1 MLYFDHAA
9 SSFPKPAQVGEA
21 MKQAVD
27 EFAANPGRGGH
38 ALSQKAGSIVKQAR
52 SEIAQ
57 FFEAPHANHVW
68 FYQNATMALNQ
79 AILGFPFSSGDH
91 IITTAYEHNSVLR
104 PLHRLQQEMNVQ
116 VTYLTPDDSELFQVE
131 DVLEQITDQT
141 KMIVISHASNV
152 TGAIFPV
159 KELGEQLK
167 DRSITVVVD
176 ASQTAGKVDI
186 QMKRD
191 HIDLLAVAGHK
202 GLLGPQGTGAL
213 ISYSDYDLKPL
224 ILGGTGAYSELETQP
239 PNWPERYES
248 GTLNTPGIAGLL
260 AGVQAI
266 KERGIQTIQSHEEAL
281 MQVFLEG
288 MSTIEAVTCFGPT
301 DLQKRVAVVSF
312 HVKYLASHELAM
324 ILDNHYQIAV
334 RAGLHCSPKTH
345 HHLQTADE
353 GLVRV
358 SFGPYNTVEEV
369 QQLIDAISDIV
380 EAFIE

>member
-9 SSFPKPAQVGEA
+9 SSFPKPTQVGEA
-21 MKQAVD
+21 MKEAVD
-27 EFAANPGRGGH
+27 AFAANPGRGGH
-38 ALSQKAGSIVKQAR
+38 ALSQKAASIVKQAR
-52 SEIAQ
+52 SELAQ

-91 IITTAYEHNSVLR
+91 VITTTYEHNSVLR
-104 PLHRLQQEMNVQ
+104 PLHRLEQELNVH
-116 VTYLTPDDSELFQVE
+116 VTYLTPDDSELFNVE
-131 DVLEQITDQT
+131 DVLKQVTDQT
-141 KMIVISHASNV
+141 KMIVITHASNV
-152 TGAIFPV
+152 TGAIFPI
-159 KELGEQLK
+159 KELGEQLM
-167 DRSITVVVD
+167 DHSITVVVD

-213 ISYSDYDLKPL
+213 ISYNDYDLNPL

-239 PNWPERYES
+239 PNWPERFEA

-266 KERGIQTIQSHEEAL
+266 KAQGVEAIQSHEEAL
-281 MQVFLEG
+281 MKMFLEG

-301 DLQKRVAVVSF
+301 DVQKRVAVISF
-312 HVKYLASHELAM
+312 HMKHLASHELAM

-345 HHLQTADE
+345 QHLQTVEE

-358 SFGPYNTVEEV
+358 SFGPYNTEEEV
-369 QQLIDAISDIV
+369 QQLIEAIKDIV
-380 EAFIE
+380 EAFTE

>member
-1 MLYFDHAA
+1 M
-9 SSFPKPAQVGEA
+9 
-21 MKQAVD
+21 
-27 EFAANPGRGGH
+27 
-38 ALSQKAGSIVKQAR
+38 SQKAGSIVKQAR

-79 AILGFPFSSGDH
+79 AILGFSFSSGDH

-131 DVLEQITDQT
+131 DVLEHITDQT

-266 KERGIQTIQSHEEAL
+266 NEQGIQTIQSHEEVL
-281 MQVFLEG
+281 MQIFLEG

-312 HVKYLASHELAM
+312 HVKHLASHELAM

-345 HHLQTADE
+345 QHLQTADE

-369 QQLIDAISDIV
+369 QTLIHAMNDIV

>member
-9 SSFPKPAQVGEA
+9 SSFPKPNGVGEA
-21 MKQAVD
+21 MKEAVD

-38 ALSQKAGSIVKQAR
+38 ALSQKAASIVKQAR
-52 SEIAQ
+52 SEIAH

-91 IITTAYEHNSVLR
+91 IITTSYEHNSVLR
-104 PLHRLQQEMNVQ
+104 PLHRLNQEMIVQ

-131 DVLEQITDQT
+131 DVLEHITDQT

-152 TGAIFPV
+152 TGAVFPV

-176 ASQTAGKVDI
+176 ASQTAGKLDI

-213 ISYSDYDLKPL
+213 ISYNDYHLKPL

-239 PNWPERYES
+239 PNWPERYEA

-260 AGVQAI
+260 AGVQEI
-266 KERGIQTIQSHEEAL
+266 KARGVATIQAHEEAL
-281 MQVFLEG
+281 MQQFLEG
-288 MSTIEAVTCFGPT
+288 MSTIDAVTCFGPT
-301 DLQKRVAVVSF
+301 DLKKRVAVVSF
-312 HVKYLASHELAM
+312 HVKHIASHELAM

-345 HHLQTADE
+345 QHLQTADE

-358 SFGPYNTVEEV
+358 SFGPYNTIEEV
-369 QQLIDAISDIV
+369 QQLIDAINDIV
-380 EAFIE
+380 EAFTE